1 MRYTPIALAAAGLM
15 LMASNASFG
24 APAEQSGPLSET
36 SVALQRQAETLRA
49 SGDLEAAV
57 GYYETALVA
66 DPRNVTA
73 LIGLGDLARQREL
86 PGKAVTFYR
95 DALTQAPDNRD
106 ALAGLGAAYVARGA
120 VDRARTTLA
129 QLQQLCG
136 DTACPQV
143 TTLTQALNTAGQRTA
158 MRPDEVLPQPVVEN
172 APTANN

>member
-1 MRYTPIALAAAGLM
+1 MRYTPITLAVAGVM
-15 LMASNASFG
+15 LVASNTSFG
-24 APAEQSGPLSET
+24 APADQSGPISQT
-36 SVALQRQAETLRA
+36 SIAMQHQAESLRA
-49 SGDLEAAV
+49 AGDVEAAV

-73 LIGLGDLARQREL
+73 LIGLGDLARQRDL
-86 PGKAVTFYR
+86 PGKAVTYYR
-95 DALTQAPDNRD
+95 DALAQTPDNRD

-136 DTACPQV
+136 EVACPQV
-143 TTLTQALNTAGQRTA
+143 ATLTQALNSAGQRTA
-158 MRPDEVLPQPVVEN
+158 MRPEEVLPTPVVEN

>member
-15 LMASNASFG
+15 LIASSTSIG
-24 APAEQSGPLSET
+24 APAAQAGPISET
-36 SVALQRQAETLRA
+36 SIAMQHQAETLRA
-49 SGDLEAAV
+49 AGDLEAAV

-66 DPRNVTA
+66 DPRNIAA
-73 LIGLGDLARQREL
+73 LVGLGDLAREREL

-95 DALTQAPDNRD
+95 EALLQAPDNKD

-136 DTACPQV
+136 ETACPQV
-143 TTLTQALNTAGQRTA
+143 ATLTHALNGAGQRTA
-158 MRPDEVLPQPVVEN
+158 LRPDEVLPQPVVEN